1 MARSDDAQ
9 LLAIAARAG
18 AANPFGEER
27 RKLDEALTGGAH
39 DEPSFLGAIGR
50 LDVALERHAGPSRLA
65 RASGADRS
73 AMERAILFE
82 AFHRYLREMDALVA
96 KQRAAGAVPVRAT
109 FARSLLAHL
118 VARGIE
124 DARAERWL
132 VLFFQMRRCFLFLTD
147 DLAGGGRSM
156 QRLRESLWN
165 AVFTCDLAR
174 YEAVL
179 WDRMED
185 FATLLLGET
194 GTGKGVA
201 AAAIG
206 RAGLVPF
213 DAKSGAFAPSF
224 TESFVPVSLAELPES
239 LLESELFG
247 HEKGAFTGALFAH
260 EGLLQRT
267 RRHGAIFLDE
277 IGELAPHVQVKLLRV
292 LQERA
297 FTPVGGR
304 KVLRFEGRVIA
315 ATHRP
320 IDELRRDGR
329 FRDDFFYRL
338 STEAIVVPPLRA
350 RLAEDPREL
359 EALVT
364 HVVARTLGAPSAE
377 VTSEVLA
384 AITRDLG
391 PQYAWPGNVR
401 ELEQCVRAVL
411 LSGRCAPDGR
421 ASGDDEHGALLD
433 TMRDGTLT
441 ADRLLDRYC
450 ALLYARHPSYEAVA
464 RITRLD
470 RRTVKRRVL
479 AASAAQNPP
488 AR

>member
-1 MARSDDAQ
+1 VPRAEDAQ
-9 LLAIAARAG
+9 LLALAARAG

-27 RKLDEALTGGAH
+27 RSLDEALTHGTP
-39 DEPSFLGAIGR
+39 DETSFFRAMGR
-50 LDVALERHAGPSRLA
+50 LDVALDRHAGASRLA
-65 RASGADRS
+65 RLSAAERD

-82 AFHRYLREMDALVA
+82 AFHRFLREMDDLVGR
-96 KQRAAGAVPVRAT
+96 QRAAGSAVVPAPFTRT
-109 FARSLLAHL
+109 LLAHL
-118 VARGIE
+118 VARGI
-124 DARAERWL
+124 DVARAERWL
-132 VLFFQMRRCFLFLTD
+132 VLFFQMRRGFLFLTE

-156 QRLRESLWN
+156 RRLRESLWN
-165 AVFTCDLAR
+165 AVFTRDLAR

-213 DAKSGAFAPSF
+213 DAKKGVFTPSF
-224 TESFVPVSLAELPES
+224 TESFVPVNLAELPES

-247 HEKGAFTGALFAH
+247 HEKGAFTGAIAAH

-292 LQERA
+292 LQERT

-350 RLAEDPREL
+350 RLAEDPNEL
-359 EALVT
+359 SALVS
-364 HVVARTLGAPSAE
+364 HVVARTLGASSAE
-377 VTSEVLA
+377 VAAEVEA
-384 AITRDLG
+384 AIRRDLG
-391 PQYAWPGNVR
+391 PAYAWPGNVR

-411 LSGRCAPDGR
+411 LSGRCAPDR
-421 ASGDDEHGALLD
+421 REAASALDGHAAVLDAMKRGAV
-433 TMRDGTLT
+433 T
-441 ADRLLDRYC
+441 ADGLLDRYC
-450 ALLYARHPSYEAVA
+450 ALLYAASPSYEAVA
-464 RITRLD
+464 RITGLD

-479 AASAAQNPP
+479 AAGG